1 MAFLVRT
8 FSVRTFPVRTF
19 LVAPGNFG
27 HKNYVY
33 DPLQLF
39 SFVDESCRWLN
50 SRGRV
55 DESVKIL
62 RWIAVVNGKQVPEEV
77 FLSFQV
83 IGFALNGA
91 DLMKPICKEV

>member
-1 MAFLVRT
+1 MT
-8 FSVRTFPVRTF
+8 
-19 LVAPGNFG
+19 PGIVG

-33 DPLQLF
+33 DPCHHF

-62 RWIAVVNGKQVPEEV
+62 RRIAVVNGKQVPEEV

-91 DLMKPICKEV
+91 DLMKPICIEV